1 MEYCH
6 FERNEEPEMMDFVGK
21 KRWFF
26 LVSWILVV
34 IGIVALVISQ
44 IQLGAPLRLGIDF
57 TGGTSATLHFTP
69 QVEQEQLRQELTS
82 LGHPEAIIQR
92 SGDDFL
98 IRLREISPQER
109 EDLITGLETSLGSE
123 ITVLDYDMVSGHIAT
138 ETARYAMIAVIVA
151 AVAMLFYIVWAFRR
165 MPKPFHWGTC
175 AIIALIHDVF
185 IIVGI
190 FSLLGWLGGV
200 AIDALFITGLLA
212 VVGYSI
218 NNTVVIFDRI
228 RENVSR
234 HIRPDFAETVNDSL
248 IETLGRCLNTALT
261 TLFVLLALFLFGG
274 ATIHYFVL
282 VLLLGVIIGTYSSI
296 CISSQL
302 LVVWEKKE
310 WRALLPFAKR
320 QA

>member
-1 MEYCH
+1 MI
-6 FERNEEPEMMDFVGK
+6 DFVGK
-21 KRWFF
+21 KRWFS
-26 LVSWILVV
+26 LISGIL
-34 IGIVALVISQ
+34 IIAGIIS
-44 IQLGAPLRLGIDF
+44 LAVFGLKPGIDF
-57 TGGTSATLHFTP
+57 AGGTSMTFRFSP
-69 QVEQEQLRQELTS
+69 PVEQSQLREEMAK
-82 LGHPEAIIQR
+82 LGYDKATIQNAGEGNFIIH
-92 SGDDFL
+92 
-98 IRLREISPQER
+98 IE
-109 EDLITGLETSLGSE
+109 E
-123 ITVLDYDMVSGHIAT
+123 ITSKEANELAEQIGAELDSQVKISDYYLASPTVGA
-138 ETARYAMIAVIVA
+138 ETARNAGIAVIIA

-165 MPKPFHWGTC
+165 MPSPFRWGTC

-190 FSLLGWLGGV
+190 FSILGWIAGV
-200 AIDALFITGLLA
+200 EIDALFITGLLA

-234 HIRPDFAETVNDSL
+234 HISPDFATTVNSS
-248 IETLGRCLNTALT
+248 IVETLGRSLNTSLT
-261 TLFVLLALFLFGG
+261 TLFVILALFLFGG

-310 WRALLPFAKR
+310 WRALLPFTKR
-320 QA
+320 PA

>member
-1 MEYCH
+1 MI
-6 FERNEEPEMMDFVGK
+6 DFVGK

-26 LVSWILVV
+26 LISEILVV

-44 IQLGAPLRLGIDF
+44 IQLGTPLRLGTDF
-57 TGGTSATLHFTP
+57 TGGTSMILQFTP
-69 QVEQEQLRQELTS
+69 QVEQEQLRQELTN
-82 LGHPEAIIQR
+82 LGYPEAMIQG

-98 IRLREISPQER
+98 IRLREISSQER
-109 EDLITGLETSLGSE
+109 QDLTKELETRLGSE
-123 ITVLDYDMVSGHIAT
+123 ITIRDYAMVSGHIAT
-138 ETARYAMIAVIVA
+138 DTARNAVIAVIIA

-165 MPKPFHWGTC
+165 MPKPFRWGTC

-218 NNTVVIFDRI
+218 NNTVVVFDRI

-234 HIRPDFAETVNDSL
+234 HIRPDFAEIVNDSL

-282 VLLLGVIIGTYSSI
+282 VLLLGVIIGTYSSV

-302 LVVWEKKE
+302 LVMWEKKE
-310 WRALLPFAKR
+310 WRALLPFTKR
-320 QA
+320 TT

>member
-1 MEYCH
+1 MI
-6 FERNEEPEMMDFVGK
+6 DFVGR

-26 LVSWILVV
+26 LISEIFV
-34 IGIVALVISQ
+34 IMGIVALVISQ
-44 IQLGAPLRLGIDF
+44 IQIKSPLQLGIDF
-57 TGGTSATLHFTP
+57 TGGTSMILQFSSIDSHEVSWHDF
-69 QVEQEQLRQELTS
+69 QGQLRQEMAA
-82 LGHPEAIIQR
+82 LGYDKARIQDAGEGNFIIYT
-92 SGDDFL
+92 
-98 IRLREISPQER
+98 REI
-109 EDLITGLETSLGSE
+109 TSAEASELAEELGTELDSQVE
-123 ITVLDYDMVSGHIAT
+123 IIDYYLVSGTVAG
-138 ETARYAMIAVIVA
+138 ETARNALIAVIIA

-165 MPKPFHWGTC
+165 MPSPFRWGTC

-185 IIVGI
+185 IIIGI
-190 FSLLGWLGGV
+190 FSILGWLAGV

-218 NNTVVIFDRI
+218 NNTVVVFDRI

-234 HIRPDFAETVNDSL
+234 HIKPDFSEIVNDSL

-296 CISSQL
+296 CISSQF
-302 LVVWEKKE
+302 LVVWERKE

-320 QA
+320 VG

>member
-1 MEYCH
+1 MI
-6 FERNEEPEMMDFVGK
+6 DFVGK
-21 KRWFF
+21 RQWFF
-26 LVSWILVV
+26 LISWILVV
-34 IGIVALVISQ
+34 IGIISLVISQ
-44 IQLGAPLRLGIDF
+44 IQLGAPLQLGIDF
-57 TGGTSATLHFTP
+57 TGGTSMILQFSPA
-69 QVEQEQLRQELTS
+69 VEQDQLRQEMAE
-82 LGHPEAIIQR
+82 LGYDEARIQDAGEGNFIIYT
-92 SGDDFL
+92 
-98 IRLREISPQER
+98 REITSAEAR
-109 EDLITGLETSLGSE
+109 ELAEELGTELDSQVE
-123 ITVLDYDMVSGHIAT
+123 IIDYYLVSGTVAG
-138 ETARYAMIAVIVA
+138 ETARNAVIAVIIA

-165 MPKPFHWGTC
+165 MPKPFRWGTC

-190 FSLLGWLGGV
+190 FSILGWLAGV

-218 NNTVVIFDRI
+218 NNTVVVFDRI

-234 HIRPDFAETVNDSL
+234 HIRADFAETVNDSL

-261 TLFVLLALFLFGG
+261 TFFVLLALFLFGG

-302 LVVWEKKE
+302 LVVWEKRE

-320 QA
+320 PA

>member
-1 MEYCH
+1 MI
-6 FERNEEPEMMDFVGK
+6 DFVGK

-26 LVSWILVV
+26 LISEILIV
-34 IGIVALVISQ
+34 IGIIALVVSQ
-44 IQLGAPLRLGIDF
+44 IQLGTPLRLGIDF
-57 TGGTSATLHFTP
+57 TGGTSMTLQFTP
-69 QVEQEQLRQELTS
+69 QVEQEQLRQELTNS
-82 LGHPEAIIQR
+82 GYSEAIIQG

-98 IRLREISPQER
+98 VRLREISPQER
-109 EDLITGLETSLGSE
+109 QELTQELETNLGSE
-123 ITVLDYDMVSGHIAT
+123 VTIRNYAMVSGNIAT
-138 ETARYAMIAVIVA
+138 DTARNAIIAVIIA

-165 MPKPFHWGTC
+165 MPKPFRWGTC

-228 RENVSR
+228 RENIAR
-234 HIRPDFAETVNDSL
+234 HINPDFAVTVNSS
-248 IETLGRCLNTALT
+248 IVETLGRSLNTSLT
-261 TLFVLLALFLFGG
+261 TLFVTLALFLFGG

-282 VLLLGVIIGTYSSI
+282 VLLLGVIIGTYSSM

-302 LVVWEKKE
+302 LVVWEKRE

-320 QA
+320 TG